1 VTDAEFIIAS
11 EDTADASDVILMY
24 GNTEW
29 ETNYATSTVDFLKQ
43 QAALAEI
50 SVLHEKTLA
59 AVAATSQAPVHTP
72 SEQILPATSE
82 DAADASDVLHEKTLA
97 AVAAT
102 SQAPVHTPSEQI
114 LPATSED
121 AADASD
127 VILKNVN
134 TEWET
139 SKQILPAP
147 SEDAAG
153 DSTTKQQELRWNYDD
168 GAAVKLKQKL
178 KSETRKVVYKIS
190 NNFIMILWIF
200 IFLSSVADP
209 GSGALSAP
217 GLGMGKKSGSVS
229 SMNYLDH
236 IS

>member
-1 VTDAEFIIAS
+1 MTDAEFKIACITS
-11 EDTADASDVILMY
+11 EDAADASDVILIN

-29 ETNYATSTVDFLKQ
+29 ETNNATPTVDFLKQ

-50 SVLHEKTLA
+50 S
-59 AVAATSQAPVHTP
+59 
-72 SEQILPATSE
+72 
-82 DAADASDVLHEKTLA
+82 VLHEKTLA

-139 SKQILPAP
+139 SKQILPAT

-153 DSTTKQQELRWNYDD
+153 DSTTKQQELPWNYDD
-168 GAAVKLKQKL
+168 GAAAKIKQKV
-178 KSETRKVVYKIS
+178 KSGTRKAVYTI
-190 NNFIMILWIF
+190 
-200 IFLSSVADP
+200 
-209 GSGALSAP
+209 
-217 GLGMGKKSGSVS
+217 
-229 SMNYLDH
+229 
-236 IS
+236 

>member
-1 VTDAEFIIAS
+1 VTDAEFKIACITS
-11 EDTADASDVILMY
+11 EVTADASDVILMN

-29 ETNYATSTVDFLKQ
+29 ETNYATPTVDFLKQ

-50 SVLHEKTLA
+50 S
-59 AVAATSQAPVHTP
+59 
-72 SEQILPATSE
+72 
-82 DAADASDVLHEKTLA
+82 VLHEKTLA